1 MRVVLVFLWIMLM
14 VAPLIAE
21 KKPHSAMAK
30 NERPL
35 AQQHADTS
43 IYDNKVGIRGGATD
57 GKLP

>member
-30 NERPL
+30 NERPF
-35 AQQHADTS
+35 AQQRADAS
-43 IYDNKVGIRGGATD
+43 IYGNKVGVRGGATD
-57 GKLP
+57 GRLP